1 MVRGTTLFICTQCKK
16 VFLAPDIEYDA
27 MCLSVPMPCERCGSR
42 RTLPMKLDLF
52 AFSDKLNPNKPL
64 KEQLLYYSSYEEIW
78 KRMPSVHIEQGGT
91 PDEQYRIGME
101 YLNGTRLSYH
111 DSDIAFYWLMKAA
124 RRGHVRAQ
132 YQVGRL
138 LRHRPPVPKYLQN
151 PPFCYTE
158 GTAYQWMTQAAGQGL
173 PEAMC
178 GLANMV
184 GKYNPK
190 KAFAL
195 HMKAAMSGY
204 AESEYAIA
212 CLYEQGEGVEQNPF
226 RALRWCR
233 KAALHGYAEAQL
245 RLGIV
250 YESTGKERHLH
261 TAVTFYQ
268 QAAQQHTLEAWLRLA
283 ALYEVRKGEQDLQ
296 KAWECYVNAWEAG
309 DENAYKEAKRLA
321 DEGQANLDAST
332 LMAWYR
338 KCISH
343 GHREAWYNL
352 GKMYHEGRGLER
364 NLKEARQCYLFAT
377 RTAHVAEAQYALGC
391 MYEQGEG
398 TQPDLQEAIRWYKEA
413 ANQGHTEAQAA
424 CRRLQVYEPREGFE
438 TWQQLVLFYEV
449 GKGEQ
454 DWQKLWECYVNAWE
468 AGNENAYQEAKRL
481 MDEGRV
487 KPDLSTLEEWY
498 RKCIAHGHRE
508 AWYNLGK
515 MYHEGRGLERNL
527 KEARQ
532 CYLFA
537 ARTSHV
543 AEAQYALGC
552 MYEQGE
558 GTQPDLQE
566 AIRWYKEAADQGHT
580 EAQAACRRLAD
591 DDDRKQ

>member
-195 HMKAAMSGY
+195 HMKAAMSGC

-233 KAALHGYAEAQL
+233 ALLYSINSLRYVRLYCEMTPSTILRRSSLPSAMRAASAGDTSTSGSSPMWSDRRSYSL
-245 RLGIV
+245 RL
-250 YESTGKERHLH
+250 
-261 TAVTFYQ
+261 
-268 QAAQQHTLEAWLRLA
+268 RLN
-283 ALYEVRKGEQDLQ
+283 
-296 KAWECYVNAWEAG
+296 C
-309 DENAYKEAKRLA
+309 
-321 DEGQANLDAST
+321 
-332 LMAWYR
+332 
-338 KCISH
+338 
-343 GHREAWYNL
+343 
-352 GKMYHEGRGLER
+352 
-364 NLKEARQCYLFAT
+364 FF
-377 RTAHVAEAQYALGC
+377 
-391 MYEQGEG
+391 
-398 TQPDLQEAIRWYKEA
+398 
-413 ANQGHTEAQAA
+413 
-424 CRRLQVYEPREGFE
+424 CRRFMPQ
-438 TWQQLVLFYEV
+438 
-449 GKGEQ
+449 
-454 DWQKLWECYVNAWE
+454 
-468 AGNENAYQEAKRL
+468 
-481 MDEGRV
+481 
-487 KPDLSTLEEWY
+487 
-498 RKCIAHGHRE
+498 
-508 AWYNLGK
+508 
-515 MYHEGRGLERNL
+515 
-527 KEARQ
+527 
-532 CYLFA
+532 
-537 ARTSHV
+537 
-543 AEAQYALGC
+543 
-552 MYEQGE
+552 
-558 GTQPDLQE
+558 
-566 AIRWYKEAADQGHT
+566 
-580 EAQAACRRLAD
+580 
-591 DDDRKQ
+591 

>member
-1 MVRGTTLFICTQCKK
+1 MIRGTTLFICTQCKK
-16 VFLAPDIEYDA
+16 VFLASDVEYHA
-27 MCLSVPMPCERCGSR
+27 MALSVPMPCERCGSI
-42 RTLPMKLDLF
+42 RTMPMKGLF
-52 AFSDKLNPNKPL
+52 VDSINPDKPL
-64 KEQLLYYSSYEEIW
+64 EQQLYLYSMYQDIWGEQGASSY
-78 KRMPSVHIEQGGT
+78 MEQDT

-101 YLNGTRLSYH
+101 YLDDKSFSLHG
-111 DSDIAFYWLMKAA
+111 SDVAFYWLMKAA
-124 RRGHVRAQ
+124 KLGHAQAQ

-138 LRHRPPVPKYLQN
+138 LCHRPPVPQYLQQE
-151 PPFCYTE
+151 PFCYSE
-158 GTAYQWMTQAAGQGL
+158 GTAYQWMVQAAEQGL

-178 GLANMV
+178 GLGNMFR
-184 GKYNPK
+184 KYNPE

-195 HMKAAMSGY
+195 HLKAAMSGC

-226 RALRWCR
+226 RALRWCW

-283 ALYEVRKGEQDLQ
+283 ALYEARKGEQDLQ

-321 DEGQANLDAST
+321 DEGQANPDAST

-338 KCISH
+338 KCIAQ
-343 GHREAWYNL
+343 GHKEVWYDL
-352 GKMYHEGRGLER
+352 GKIYYEGRGVER
-364 NLKEARQCYLFAT
+364 NLKEARQCYLYAA
-377 RTAHVAEAQYALGC
+377 RTSHVAEAQYALGC

-413 ANQGHTEAQAA
+413 ANQGHAEAQAA

-532 CYLFA
+532 CYLFV